1 VTTKTGS
8 AKLPEITKNQR
19 VVYIFVLGFLLM
31 VQTLVTD
38 MFLPAFPNIAAFFDV
53 PDAFVQ
59 YSLSAVTFGAAI
71 GFFIAGPL
79 SDSLGRRKPV
89 LFFLSLFTLASA
101 ALYVAPG
108 IEAFLG
114 LRFFQGL
121 AGAAIAVITQAIIR
135 DLFVGNA
142 MLKMLARVWLIS
154 GIAPMISPFI
164 AAQLLLVAPDWR
176 VIPLALTVLGGSI
189 LLIASRALVE
199 SHHIDNRRAKG
210 FAGVNKRFLAVF
222 KDRILVGLVL
232 IGMVQ
237 TVGLFSYLNI
247 IPFLYQDSLGLTPV
261 EFSLA
266 FSITAFCWFVGIQ
279 AGAKLGRMFRA
290 TWVILVALILA
301 VLAGLGLFT
310 ISNQNPGIESVIP
323 LMAVFM
329 VSFGMTITPIQT
341 IALQGHGSEAGTAAS
356 VLGVMT
362 SLTASLAAPLYPII
376 GSSTTEGLGLS
387 IMLSH
392 LAAIAIFFLVVRPK
406 SVPALIKD

>member
-1 VTTKTGS
+1 MAKTGS
-8 AKLPEITKNQR
+8 AKLPELTKNQR

-79 SDSLGRRKPV
+79 SDSLGRRRPV
-89 LFFLSLFTLASA
+89 LFFLSLFTFASA

-121 AGAAIAVITQAIIR
+121 AGAAIAVISQAIIR

-176 VIPLALTVLGGSI
+176 VIPLALAVLGGLI

-210 FAGVNKRFLAVF
+210 FEGVNKRFLAVF

-261 EFSLA
+261 EFSIA

-290 TWVILVALILA
+290 TWVILIALILA
-301 VLAGLGLFT
+301 VLAGFGLFT

-362 SLTASLAAPLYPII
+362 SLTASLAAPLYPMI

>member
-1 VTTKTGS
+1 MSSKTSS
-8 AKLPEITKNQR
+8 AKLPEITKKQR
-19 VVYIFVLGFLLM
+19 FVYIFVLGFLLL

-38 MFLPAFPNIAAFFDV
+38 MFLPAFPNIAAFFKV
-53 PDAFVQ
+53 PNAFVQ

-71 GFFIAGPL
+71 GFFFAGPL

-89 LFFLSLFTLASA
+89 LFFLALFTLASA

-108 IEAFLG
+108 IEAFLV

-154 GIAPMISPFI
+154 GIAPMISPFFS
-164 AAQLLLVAPDWR
+164 AQLLLIAPDWR
-176 VIPLALTVLGGSI
+176 VIPLALTILGGAI
-189 LLIASRALVE
+189 FLIASKSLVE
-199 SHHIDNRRAKG
+199 SHHIENRRAKG
-210 FAGVNKRFLAVF
+210 FAGVNRRFLAVF

-247 IPFLYQDSLGLTPV
+247 IPFLYQGSLGLTPV
-261 EFSLA
+261 EFSIA
-266 FSITAFCWFVGIQ
+266 FSITAFCWFMGIQ

-301 VLAGLGLFT
+301 VLAGFGLFS
-310 ISNQNPGIESVIP
+310 IANQNPGIESVIP

-362 SLTASLAAPLYPII
+362 SLTASIAAPLYPII
-376 GSSTTEGLGLS
+376 GSATTEGLGLA
-387 IMLSH
+387 IMFSH
-392 LAAIAIFFLVVRPK
+392 LAAIAVFFLVVRPK